1 MCRPQSIREFILHP
15 SRYGRNRRQHSI
27 KYTEGHGRETD
38 RKIGGKNAKL
48 LCEQGDQIE
57 RFIPNRAT
65 IKARGYIFRPNL
77 LGSILKWGNMFHY
90 SIENLF
96 GNFRTMF
103 LYALG
108 FFTQTYWSPC

>member
-1 MCRPQSIREFILHP
+1 MEER
-15 SRYGRNRRQHSI
+15 
-27 KYTEGHGRETD
+27 KTE
-38 RKIGGKNAKL
+38 KL
-48 LCEQGDQIE
+48 EVKMRSL
-57 RFIPNRAT
+57 T